1 MGAIGTEAAALLQAA
16 LNIGALA
23 FVHRFGS
30 SLNGHVHFHVCVLD
44 GVFEEM
50 PGRGETD
57 AQLDYRSHRCQLA
70 AATHIPGARTT
81 VVG

>member
-1 MGAIGTEAAALLQAA
+1 
-16 LNIGALA
+16 
-23 FVHRFGS
+23 
-30 SLNGHVHFHVCVLD
+30 VHFHVCVLD